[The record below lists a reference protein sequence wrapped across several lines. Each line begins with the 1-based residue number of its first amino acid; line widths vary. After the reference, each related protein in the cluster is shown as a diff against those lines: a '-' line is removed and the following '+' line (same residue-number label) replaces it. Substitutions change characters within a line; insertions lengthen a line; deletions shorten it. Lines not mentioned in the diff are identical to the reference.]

1 VSSLRVL
8 AFFSATIIPVFLGSW
23 FEAEAS
29 SAKSQFCRLFITDS
43 AKREESTLSYGDLSQ
58 WLSKEPLFSSLPWVV
73 TSEGISL
80 KGLVIQSTEEV
91 EARLVISPELKRLYW
106 PSRGLTG
113 GVPPRDIILQALV
126 GTQFH
131 PYNAT
136 AGGPKI
142 LKDSQREAV
151 RVIESF
157 RNRGLDRI
165 LLVAPPGFG
174 KTEVAVEFL
183 SKARSASGLRLIIA
197 DRVLNLRDFSKSLTL
212 KGIPHSLWSANSQE
226 RPNLGAAAIE
236 SRSAEKYVV
245 TTTATFRNQF
255 KSLNKKERD
264 ELASVLK
271 LMVYDESQ
279 HLGAPLMR
287 EFLEDVSARDNFSG
301 FILGLTATP
310 VHRDVSLQEMFF
322 NQSFWVHLDRA
333 DKVMNQTEFL
343 ERNVSDVVEQL
354 YQTFSKG
361 ELTPFDQLFFLSKE
375 IFEIEDLFVQ
385 GLDSLDVPGGRYVI
399 NPKYYEYIARFLKSL
414 IQEKN
419 KVLIVANSI
428 EEAESLSKVFKGV
441 FPSHFVEFVHSKQE
455 IDTNIEIIEKFKKAP
470 KGIILS
476 VRMLDEGVNLSDLDL
491 LVDLNSTASVTQF
504 LQRLGRLLRLKEGKS
519 WVDAVSLVEI
529 NEDTAGELLSIL
541 SELKNITQPRS
552 NGQRPLKRQYPSVS
566 AVGIDQHI
574 FAQDSW
580 NMLESSIQQFWQ
592 RRQSKWRPFEMARE
606 WAKNSGI
613 KSSPEWKKASKE
625 GRLPDNIPSNPNVV
639 YKGKFKGWGDWLG
652 TGKISKFGTDWR
664 SFEEAREW
672 ARNSGIKSG
681 PEWTKASKERRL
693 PMDIPS
699 NPSIVYSEEFQSWGD
714 WFGTG
719 RIHKKDWRS
728 FEEAMEWARNS
739 GIKSRSEWIK
749 ASREIRLPVDIPSN
763 PSIVYSEEFQ
773 SWGDWLGTSRISR
786 QGTTWRSFEEAREWA
801 RRKSGI
807 KSGSEWKKASIQGRL
822 PVDIPGAPHTV
833 YKGKFKGWGDWLGT
847 GRISKL
853 GTEWRSFE
861 EAREWARN
869 SWIKSSPQWRK
880 ASIEGR
886 LPEDIPSNPNVVYKG
901 KFQGMGD
908 WLGTE
913 WRSFEKARE
922 WARNSGIKSS
932 SEWKKAST
940 EGRLPVDIPGNPY
953 AVYKGKF
960 QGIGDWLGKE
970 IK

>member
-606 WAKNSGI
+606 WARNSGI
-613 KSSPEWKKASKE
+613 KSSSEWKKASKE
-625 GRLPDNIPSNPNVV
+625 RRRLPEDIPGAPNTV
-639 YKGKFKGWGDWLG
+639 YEGKFKSWGDWLG
-652 TGKISKFGTDWR
+652 TGRISKLGTDWR
-664 SFEEAREW
+664 TFEEAREW
-672 ARNSGIKSG
+672 ARSSGIKS
-681 PEWTKASKERRL
+681 S
-693 PMDIPS
+693 
-699 NPSIVYSEEFQSWGD
+699 
-714 WFGTG
+714 
-719 RIHKKDWRS
+719 
-728 FEEAMEWARNS
+728 
-739 GIKSRSEWIK
+739 SEWIK
-749 ASREIRLPVDIPSN
+749 ASIE
-763 PSIVYSEEFQ
+763 
-773 SWGDWLGTSRISR
+773 
-786 QGTTWRSFEEAREWA
+786 
-801 RRKSGI
+801 
-807 KSGSEWKKASIQGRL
+807 GRL
-822 PVDIPGAPHTV
+822 PEDIPGTPSTV

-847 GRISKL
+847 
-853 GTEWRSFE
+853 EWRSFE
-861 EAREWARN
+861 EAREWAR
-869 SWIKSSPQWRK
+869 SSGIKSGPEWNK
-880 ASIEGR
+880 ASKEGR